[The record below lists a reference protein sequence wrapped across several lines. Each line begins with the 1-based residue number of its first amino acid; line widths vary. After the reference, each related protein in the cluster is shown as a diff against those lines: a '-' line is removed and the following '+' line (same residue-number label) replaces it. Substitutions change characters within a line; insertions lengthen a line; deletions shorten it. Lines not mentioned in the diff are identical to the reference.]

1 MSDIS
6 EIITDKYPID
16 DVYNECAL
24 INPKTETDPIC
35 CKWEFGHSNTSCL
48 WSQYNQYDLRIN
60 KILNKGTISPSGPI
74 IEANDKIKLK
84 LKNHQKR
91 ALHEMLSR
99 EDYRYRLNDGPNVLM
114 YCDNVGSGKS
124 ITILSLIA
132 ERPIVKSVWKNKFY
146 LPKPPTDYN
155 DKENIVNKTWNSMGT
170 PRGYFMTGYS
180 FHENINV
187 FKSNLIIVPHNIF
200 NQWTNYISANTSLT
214 FYAIGLQKD
223 MKLTRKEMYNKLQN
237 CDIICVKSTMFRTSQ
252 GGFKKL
258 LDDYFGIN
266 IDDIDSSNLNYDKSY
281 QSKRNTDLWRC
292 ENKCFI
298 RPSDAFLPSYGIW
311 GTHVDDIHFLGNKSG
326 YMFQRVIIDEVDSI
340 SIPAFPNIYGKY
352 IWLITSS
359 INNVLY
365 PIKKWKQTTNGGV
378 ILSNGIKGSGY
389 LKQLILNA
397 THHRRCHYH
406 IGKRNTMR
414 IFKTIV
420 RNNSD
425 FIKDS
430 MYIPPSILNYIEC
443 YTPPSVLVISNAIDK
458 KALQALN
465 AGDIKAAISI
475 LGCASGTEGDLLKIV
490 NNKLLKEKDD
500 ILVHIND
507 QNKLKNDTLCHLETI
522 KLLIMD
528 SCNFS
533 GENNELTLDLKSE
546 EIDIK
551 EKSKKIFLNCEKSL
565 TLWNSKLS
573 NIDTKMKGIEERVS
587 NCDDKICGICASKV
601 SDPGVTPC
609 CQNVFCMSCISMSL
623 QYSKECPLCRATLN
637 IKKISVVLNN
647 KSQQQEK
654 VVNKLPTKL
663 EALITILESNKDKR
677 IMVFSEYEA
686 SFADIIPKLNEH
698 KITFSQL
705 KGSTGRICNIVNKFK
720 NCEFRVLLL
729 NAKNCGAG
737 LNLQFTDNIVIY
749 HRMSVDLENQ
759 VIGRAQRIGRSDS
772 LNITYVCYENEFP
785 KNNE

>member
-1 MSDIS
+1 MTELS

-35 CKWEFGHSNTSCL
+35 CKWEFTSQNSNVL

-132 ERPIVKSVWKNKFY
+132 ERPIVKSMWKNKFY

-170 PRGYFMTGYS
+170 ARQYFMTGYT
-180 FHENINV
+180 FDQNINI
-187 FKSNLIIVPHNIF
+187 FNSNLIIIPHNIF
-200 NQWTNYISANTSLT
+200 NQWLNYISTNTLLT
-214 FYAIGLQKD
+214 FYAIGSQKD

-237 CDIICVKSTMFRTSQ
+237 CDIICVKSTMFKTSQ
-252 GGFKKL
+252 GGFKKI
-258 LDDYFGIN
+258 LDDYFGHN
-266 IDDIDSSNLNYDKSY
+266 TDDINTYSGYDGSY
-281 QSKRNTDLWRC
+281 QSKRDTNLWRC
-292 ENKCFI
+292 DNKYYI
-298 RPSDAFLPSYGIW
+298 KPSVVGPSYGIW
-311 GTHVDDIHFLGNKSG
+311 GTHDCDKSFLGNKSG

-359 INNVLY
+359 INNILY
-365 PIKKWKQTTNGGV
+365 PIKKWKQTNNGV
-378 ILSNGIKGSGY
+378 TILSNGIKGSGF
-389 LKQLILNA
+389 LKQLILNS
-397 THHRRCHYH
+397 THNRRCHYH

-430 MYIPPSILNYIEC
+430 MYIPSPILKYIEC
-443 YTPPSVLVISNAIDK
+443 YTPPGVMAISGAIDK

-465 AGDIKAAISI
+465 AGDIKSAIAI
-475 LGCASGTEGDLLKIV
+475 LGCTSGTEDDLLKIV

-500 ILVHIND
+500 ILVHITD
-507 QNKLKNDTLCHLETI
+507 QNKLKNDTLCHIETI
-522 KLLIMD
+522 KLLVAD
-528 SCNFS
+528 SCEFS
-533 GENNELTLDLKSE
+533 GENNELTLDLKAE
-546 EIDIK
+546 EIDIQ
-551 EKSKKIFLNCEKSL
+551 EKSKKTLQNCEKSL

-573 NIDTKMKGIEERVS
+573 NIDAKMQGIKDRVS
-587 NCDDKICGICASKV
+587 NCGDKTCGICASKV
-601 SDPGVTPC
+601 TDPGVTPC
-609 CQNVFCMSCISMSL
+609 CQNVFCMSCISTSL
-623 QYSKECPLCRATLN
+623 GYSKECPLCRAVLN
-637 IKKISVVLNN
+637 IQDISVVLN
-647 KSQQQEK
+647 KLPEQEK

-663 EALITILESNKDKR
+663 EALIDFLKANKNKR
-677 IMVFSEYEA
+677 TMVFSEYEA
-686 SFADIIPKLNEH
+686 SFTDLISNLNEH
-698 KITFSQL
+698 NISFSQL
-705 KGSTGRICNIVNKFK
+705 KGSTGRICNIVDKFK
-720 NCEFRVLLL
+720 NCEFEVLLL

-737 LNLQFTDNIVIY
+737 LNLQFTDNIIIY
-749 HRMSVDLENQ
+749 HRMSIDLENQ
-759 VIGRAQRIGRSDS
+759 VIGRAQRLGRSNA
-772 LNITYVCYENEFP
+772 LNITYVCYENEIP
-785 KNNE
+785 INTE